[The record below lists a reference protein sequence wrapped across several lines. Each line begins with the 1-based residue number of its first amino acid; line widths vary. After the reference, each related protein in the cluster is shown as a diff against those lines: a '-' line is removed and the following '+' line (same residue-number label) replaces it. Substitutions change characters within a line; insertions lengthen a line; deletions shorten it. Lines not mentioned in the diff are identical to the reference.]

1 MSKSPSKALELP
13 EVNFSEDGVSR
24 YLHLGTPWIQGA
36 MNIKEPFDLELEYI
50 QRMMAGLLFLK
61 SASVAGRHA
70 MQLGLGAASLTKF
83 CYKKLRWTCTAIEL
97 NPGVLHACRGWFK
110 LPEDGPRMRVII
122 ADAAK
127 EIQSQEWQGMVDILH
142 VDLYDHEAAAPVL
155 DSVAFYKNCRAL
167 LTDEGTMTVNLFGRT
182 SSYDQSLAKM
192 AEAFGE
198 DALWA
203 FKPTREGNTVV
214 LAQRVP
220 SRPSKDAFL
229 VQAEAIENRFG
240 LPATKWLR
248 VFKPLLK

>member
-1 MSKSPSKALELP
+1 MTFLKYKAIELP
-13 EVNFSEDGVSR
+13 EVNFSENGQSR

-36 MNIKEPFDLELEYI
+36 MNLKAPFDLDLEYI

-61 SASVAGRHA
+61 SSSVAGRHA

-83 CYKKLRWTCTAIEL
+83 CYKKLQLTCTAIEL
-97 NPGVLHACRGWFK
+97 NPGVLHACRGWFR

-127 EIQSQEWQGMVDILH
+127 EIQKNEWQGTVDILH

-155 DSVAFYKNCRAL
+155 DSVDFYKNCRAL

-182 SSYDQSLAKM
+182 SSYEKSLAKI
-192 AEAFGE
+192 AKAFGE

-214 LAQRVP
+214 LAQRMA
-220 SRPSKDAFL
+220 SRPKRDQLL
-229 VQAEAIENRFG
+229 VQAEAIESKFG
-240 LPATKWLR
+240 LPATKWLK
-248 VFKPLLK
+248 VFKPLVS